1 VSWDARFF
9 IAIFPDGQW
18 CKVHAFSG
26 GKHAGLHCT
35 SALEALDGPPQHVA
49 MIGRLDRVERRGDGA
64 SFDGSV
70 VRATGVEASFA
81 GSGDRFFWCRVP
93 RVLTYWSAMGR
104 ARVTIDGET
113 RDAFG
118 VLEHAWGGETRIDVA
133 ALAPSRWQ
141 WDVLHL
147 RGDEFFAGLA
157 VHGFGAHGVA
167 RLEDGGGL
175 SRVNRLRI
183 TMREPGKTWSGVLV
197 TRAGTLAYEAR
208 AVTPVLPEVPD
219 GGFVGFEWEGTL
231 RGARVSGAGF
241 SEFRER
247 MKA

>member
-1 VSWDARFF
+1 
-9 IAIFPDGQW
+9 
-18 CKVHAFSG
+18 
-26 GKHAGLHCT
+26 
-35 SALEALDGPPQHVA
+35 
-49 MIGRLDRVERRGDGA
+49 
-64 SFDGSV
+64 
-70 VRATGVEASFA
+70 
-81 GSGDRFFWCRVP
+81 
-93 RVLTYWSAMGR
+93 
-104 ARVTIDGET
+104 
-113 RDAFG
+113 
-118 VLEHAWGGETRIDVA
+118 
-133 ALAPSRWQ
+133 
-141 WDVLHL
+141 VLHL